1 MWRPIISQICFQLS
15 TWPMKLARVSGERQ
29 LQRWSDTDTEHASP
43 AHSSSTQS
51 IRQLS
56 ASAGISLDE
65 HCCCEHFLPTVE
77 SLPAVAQWNLQSRR
91 RAFPQHKR
99 LWRIA
104 RRICS
109 IYAAISLHSSQR
121 QRLHQTKAAQIS
133 QCHPNSWHQMAMIS
147 LPWLLKHQTFP
158 VKTSSVPMC
167 SNFPSAKRQCP
178 SCSVKLHLNIYIVC
192 NLSNLSQWNISKRY
206 TYYIYILKRFMSL
219 SFEHYYLI
227 HVSACAWAR
236 VGCCAGCQST
246 SCFPNHLSNT
256 FESSHWPMCL
266 LPLKLLACAA
276 LADWSPSAITCQA
289 NKNTQEDT
297 TDHTTSSCWILL
309 WWCPSCLWPAI
320 EPCHHSCDTQ
330 QKPCVMLTVSS
341 INPAWDHFK

>member
-1 MWRPIISQICFQLS
+1 M
-15 TWPMKLARVSGERQ
+15 RQ
-29 LQRWSDTDTEHASP
+29 
-43 AHSSSTQS
+43 
-51 IRQLS
+51 
-56 ASAGISLDE
+56 SL
-65 HCCCEHFLPTVE
+65 CIVLKGNVYT
-77 SLPAVAQWNLQSRR
+77 
-91 RAFPQHKR
+91 
-99 LWRIA
+99 
-104 RRICS
+104 
-109 IYAAISLHSSQR
+109 
-121 QRLHQTKAAQIS
+121 LHQTKAAQIS

-320 EPCHHSCDTQ
+320 E
-330 QKPCVMLTVSS
+330 
-341 INPAWDHFK
+341 

>member
-1 MWRPIISQICFQLS
+1 MRQSLCIVLKGNVYTKQKLRKFHSVIPTRDTKWPWSLCHGSWNTRP
-15 TWPMKLARVSGERQ
+15 
-29 LQRWSDTDTEHASP
+29 
-43 AHSSSTQS
+43 
-51 IRQLS
+51 
-56 ASAGISLDE
+56 
-65 HCCCEHFLPTVE
+65 
-77 SLPAVAQWNLQSRR
+77 SRSK
-91 RAFPQHKR
+91 PVQ
-99 LWRIA
+99 
-104 RRICS
+104 
-109 IYAAISLHSSQR
+109 
-121 QRLHQTKAAQIS
+121 S
-133 QCHPNSWHQMAMIS
+133 QCV
-147 LPWLLKHQTFP
+147 QT
-158 VKTSSVPMC
+158 
-167 SNFPSAKRQCP
+167 AKRQCP

-219 SFEHYYLI
+219 SFEHYYLV

-320 EPCHHSCDTQ
+320 E
-330 QKPCVMLTVSS
+330 
-341 INPAWDHFK
+341 

>member
-1 MWRPIISQICFQLS
+1 MAPLAL
-15 TWPMKLARVSGERQ
+15 KLVFHTHQQSG
-29 LQRWSDTDTEHASP
+29 WI
-43 AHSSSTQS
+43 SSTQS
-51 IRQLS
+51 IRQHS
-56 ASAGISLDE
+56 ASAAISLDE
-65 HCCCEHFLPTVE
+65 HCCCEHFLPNVE

-147 LPWLLKHQTFP
+147 LPWLLKHKTFPVKTSSVPISQCHPSSWHQMAMISLPWLLKHKTFP

-178 SCSVKLHLNIYIVC
+178 SCSVKLHLKIHIVC

-206 TYYIYILKRFMSL
+206 TYYIYSLKHFMSL

-227 HVSACAWAR
+227 QVSACAWAL
-236 VGCCAGCQST
+236 VGCCGGCQST
-246 SCFPNHLSNT
+246 SCFPNPLSNT

-276 LADWSPSAITCQA
+276 LADWSPAASTCQA
-289 NKNTQEDT
+289 NKNTQEDIIWLSPE
-297 TDHTTSSCWILL
+297 HTSWYCSPVPNFQT
-309 WWCPSCLWPAI
+309 
-320 EPCHHSCDTQ
+320 
-330 QKPCVMLTVSS
+330 LTK
-341 INPAWDHFK
+341 FQTCR

>member
-206 TYYIYILKRFMSL
+206 TYYIYILHWAGSDEHWIGFDIQWEDKRQTVKPNGSL
-219 SFEHYYLI
+219 QPQRHPKSFLNIGQLIWNEHSPPPATFGY
-227 HVSACAWAR
+227 
-236 VGCCAGCQST
+236 VGTNAFIQWLCTLTIYMMCIGLQQIIFFNWWFQPLWKMCQLGSL
-246 SCFPNHLSNT
+246 FP
-256 FESSHWPMCL
+256 
-266 LPLKLLACAA
+266 
-276 LADWSPSAITCQA
+276 IYG
-289 NKNTQEDT
+289 
-297 TDHTTSSCWILL
+297 
-309 WWCPSCLWPAI
+309 
-320 EPCHHSCDTQ
+320 
-330 QKPCVMLTVSS
+330 
-341 INPAWDHFK
+341 